1 MSRHIIHLY
10 SHFINFLSLSMLLF
24 IFMYPTIPIHFNYT
38 ATGNGCPGTSS
49 TCTGNYTATGT
60 RAVDV
65 HVHSFSH
72 IPFGGDQLTIARIR
86 SSQRIQFNLENGDE
100 RLEGF
105 IPVIE
110 DWHTKMCFMEVN
122 IYRVYGDRCHASQ
135 SIDM

>member
-1 MSRHIIHLY
+1 MGV
-10 SHFINFLSLSMLLF
+10 LLKNENVLNDMVD
-24 IFMYPTIPIHFNYT
+24 ILDELHKYVPETTTMQTIDV
-38 ATGNGCPGTSS
+38 
-49 TCTGNYTATGT
+49 CTEGGGT

-72 IPFGGDQLTIARIR
+72 IPFGGDQLTVARIR
-86 SSQRIQFNLENGDE
+86 GSQRVQFNSENGDE

-122 IYRVYGDRCHASQ
+122 IL
-135 SIDM
+135 